1 MDLTQR
7 AYCNRILRVD
17 LSTGSIKTTPL
28 PEEVMPLILGGKGL
42 GAWLLYTEQSGG
54 VDPLSPENQ
63 MIFHT
68 GPLTGTTAPTAG
80 RFGLTT
86 KSPATGTYFDAYC
99 GGYWGNEFKY
109 AGYDALVITGAAQR
123 PVMLVIDGS
132 QVEIRTAEDLWGTTI
147 STATERIKAE
157 MGREW
162 QSLVIGPP
170 GEAKRNLAGIFNE
183 SRALAR
189 GGVGAV
195 MGSKNLKAITV
206 RGKGS
211 VHVHDKKQYE
221 RALQLAFRAVRMS
234 SPISMLHKE
243 GTANILEVINVMGA
257 LPTRNFQQGQFEM
270 SDEISGNAFRQ
281 NSWNN
286 EYACFGCPIGCG
298 KWTVALEDGKVIEG
312 PEYES
317 IFSLG
322 SNCAIGSRETIT
334 RLNWLC
340 DEYGMDTISVGGV
353 IGFVMEMF
361 ERGIVNAN
369 TLDGISPT
377 WGNAGAAIALVEK
390 MTSGEGCGEWLSQ
403 GVAAIAERHPEA
415 KPFAMHVKG
424 LEMPAYHPNAA
435 KGTALAYAISE
446 RGACHLRGAPL
457 GELFSGAANPLTIK
471 GKPQL
476 FRDHQ
481 AEKAVWDSACLCA
494 FPGYGMTLKEV
505 WQLIKAATG
514 FDYPKVV
521 DLERVGERISTMA
534 RLFNVRE
541 GFLRAA
547 DTLPARNLTQPLT
560 VGSAGGQVVDL
571 EPMLDEY
578 YRIMGW
584 DALGNPTPKRLKELE
599 ISQMTGNHSEEDN

>member
-1 MDLTQR
+1 
-7 AYCNRILRVD
+7 
-17 LSTGSIKTTPL
+17 
-28 PEEVMPLILGGKGL
+28 
-42 GAWLLYTEQSGG
+42 
-54 VDPLSPENQ
+54 VDPLSPDNR

-99 GGYWGNEFKY
+99 GGYWGNMLKY
-109 AGYDALVITGAAQR
+109 AGYDALVITGAAKA
-123 PVMLVIDGS
+123 PVMLVIDGER
-132 QVEIRTAEDLWGTTI
+132 VEIRPAEDLWGKTV
-147 STATERIKAE
+147 SEATEKVKAE
-157 MGREW
+157 LGQQW

-170 GEAKRNLAGIFNE
+170 GEAMRNLAGIFNE

-195 MGSKNLKAITV
+195 MGSKKLKAIAVLGTGGV
-206 RGKGS
+206 Q
-211 VHVHDKKQYE
+211 VHDKKQFE

-234 SPISMLHKE
+234 SQVSMLHRE

-257 LPTRNFQQGQFEM
+257 LPTRNFQKGQFEK
-270 SDEISGNAFRQ
+270 SDEISGDSFRKH
-281 NSWNN
+281 SWKN

-298 KWTVALEDGKVIEG
+298 KWTAPLEDGKVIEG

-317 IFSLG
+317 IYALG
-322 SNCAIGSRETIT
+322 SNCAIGSREAII

-340 DEYGMDTISVGGV
+340 DEFGLDTISVGGV
-353 IGFVMEMF
+353 VGFVMEMF
-361 ERGIVNAN
+361 ERGMLTAN
-369 TLDGISPT
+369 DLDGISPT
-377 WGNAGAAIALVEK
+377 WGNAEAAIALVEK
-390 MTSGEGCGEWLSQ
+390 MTSGEGCGSWLAQ
-403 GVAAIAERHPEA
+403 GVAAISERHPET
-415 KPFAMHVKG
+415 KSFAMHVKG

-435 KGTALAYAISE
+435 KGTALAYAVSE

-457 GELFSGAANPLTIK
+457 GEVFSGAANPLVIE

-481 AEKAVWDSACLCA
+481 ADKAVWDSACLCA
-494 FPGYGMTLKEV
+494 FPGYGMSLKEL
-505 WQLIKAATG
+505 WQLVKAATG
-514 FDYPKVV
+514 FDYPRVS
-521 DLERVGERISTMA
+521 DLELLGERVSTLA

-541 GFLRAA
+541 GFSRPA
-547 DTLPARNLTQPLT
+547 DTLPARNLVQPLT

-584 DALGNPTPKRLKELE
+584 TENGVPTAERLKLLGLFDPLGENKNDE
-599 ISQMTGNHSEEDN
+599 

>member
-17 LSTGSIKTTPL
+17 LTSGTTQVTPL
-28 PEEVMPLILGGKGL
+28 PAQVMPLILGGKGL
-42 GAWLLYTEQSGG
+42 GAWLLYTEQPAG
-54 VDPLSPENQ
+54 VDPLSAENR

-99 GGYWGNEFKY
+99 GGYWGNMLKY
-109 AGYDALVITGAAQR
+109 AGYDALVVTGAAQD
-123 PVMLVIDGS
+123 PVMLVIDGER
-132 QVEIRTAEDLWGTTI
+132 VEIRPAKDLWGKTV
-147 STATERIKAE
+147 SQATEKIKTE
-157 MGREW
+157 LGDQW

-170 GEAKRNLAGIFNE
+170 GEAMRNLAGIFNE

-195 MGSKNLKAITV
+195 MGSKKLKAIA
-206 RGKGS
+206 
-211 VHVHDKKQYE
+211 VHGTGGVQVNDKKKFE

-234 SPISMLHKE
+234 SQISMLHKE

-257 LPTRNFQQGQFEM
+257 LPTRNFQRGQFEK
-270 SDEISGNAFRQ
+270 SDEISGDSFRKH
-281 NSWNN
+281 SWKN

-298 KWTVALEDGKVIEG
+298 KWTVPLEDGKVIEG

-317 IFSLG
+317 IYSLG
-322 SNCAIGSRETIT
+322 SNCAIGSRDAII

-340 DEYGMDTISVGGV
+340 DEFGLDTISVGGV
-353 IGFVMEMF
+353 VGFVMEMF
-361 ERGIVNAN
+361 ERGMLTAN
-369 TLDGISPT
+369 DLDGISPT
-377 WGNAGAAIALVEK
+377 WGNAEAAIALVEK
-390 MTSGEGCGEWLSQ
+390 MTSGEGCGSWLVQ
-403 GVAAIAERHPEA
+403 GVAAISERHPETKA
-415 KPFAMHVKG
+415 FAMHVKG

-457 GELFSGAANPLTIK
+457 GEVFSGAANPLVIE

-481 AEKAVWDSACLCA
+481 ADKAVWDSACLCA
-494 FPGYGMTLKEV
+494 FPGYGMSLKEL
-505 WQLIKAATG
+505 WQLLKAATG
-514 FDYPKVV
+514 FDYPRVS
-521 DLERVGERISTMA
+521 DLELLGERVSTLA

-541 GFLRAA
+541 GFSRKA
-547 DTLPARNLTQPLT
+547 DTLPARNLVQPLT

-584 DALGNPTPKRLKELE
+584 TENGVPTEERLKLLGLFDTLGENTNDE
-599 ISQMTGNHSEEDN
+599 

>member
-7 AYCNRILRVD
+7 AYCDRILRVN
-17 LSTGSIKTTPL
+17 LSTGSIETTSL
-28 PEEVMPLILGGKGL
+28 PAEAMPLILGGKGL
-42 GAWLLYTEQSGG
+42 GAWLLFTEQPAG
-54 VDPLSPENQ
+54 VDPLSPENH

-86 KSPATGTYFDAYC
+86 KSPATGTYFDSYC
-99 GGYWGNEFKY
+99 GGYWGNVFKY
-109 AGYDALVITGAAQR
+109 AGYDALVLTGAAQT
-123 PVMLVIDGS
+123 PVMLVIDGDR
-132 QVEIRTAEDLWGTTI
+132 VEIRPAENLWGTTI
-147 STATERIKAE
+147 SAATEKIKTE
-157 MGREW
+157 LGQEW

-170 GEAKRNLAGIFNE
+170 GEAQRNLAGIFNE

-195 MGSKNLKAITV
+195 MGSKKLKAIVV
-206 RGKGS
+206 RGSGS

-234 SPISMLHKE
+234 GPVSMLRKE

-257 LPTRNFQQGQFEM
+257 LPTRNFQQGQFDM
-270 SDEISGNAFRQ
+270 SDEISGDAFRQ
-281 NSWNN
+281 NSWKN

-298 KWTVALEDGKVIEG
+298 KWTSPLEDGKVIEG
-312 PEYES
+312 PEYET
-317 IFSLG
+317 IYALG
-322 SNCAIGSRETIT
+322 SNCAIGSRDAII

-340 DEYGMDTISVGGV
+340 DEYGLDTISVGGV
-353 IGFVMEMF
+353 VGLIMEMF
-361 ERGIVNAN
+361 ERSIVSSNV
-369 TLDGISPT
+369 LDGISPT
-377 WGNAGAAIALVEK
+377 WGNADAAIALVEK
-390 MTSGEGCGEWLSQ
+390 MAKGEGCGTWLVQ
-403 GVAAIAERHPEA
+403 GVAAIAKRFPEIEA
-415 KPFAMHVKG
+415 FAMHVKG

-435 KGTALAYAISE
+435 KGTALAYAVSE

-457 GELFSGAANPLTIK
+457 GEIFSGAANPLTIE

-481 AEKAVWDSACLCA
+481 ADKAVWDSACLCA
-494 FPGYGMTLKEV
+494 FPGYGMTLKEL
-505 WQLIKAATG
+505 WQLVKAATG
-514 FDYPKVV
+514 FDYPKVS
-521 DLERVGERISTMA
+521 DLERLGERISTLS

-541 GFLRAA
+541 GFSRAA
-547 DTLPARNLTQPLT
+547 DTLPARNLTQPMV

-584 DALGNPTPKRLKELE
+584 DMNGVPTLLRLNELG
-599 ISQMTGNHSEEDN
+599 ISDSLGAKNNDK

>member
-7 AYCNRILRVD
+7 AYCDRILRVN
-17 LSTGSIKTTPL
+17 LSTGSIETTPL
-28 PEEVMPLILGGKGL
+28 PTEVMPLILGGKGL
-42 GAWLLYTEQSGG
+42 GAWLLYTEQPAG
-54 VDPLSPENQ
+54 VDPLSAENN

-99 GGYWGNEFKY
+99 GGYWGNMLKY
-109 AGYDALVITGAAQR
+109 AGYDALVVTGAAQN
-123 PVMLVIDGS
+123 PVMLVIDQGR
-132 QVEIRTAEDLWGTTI
+132 VEIRPAEHLWGTTI
-147 STATERIKAE
+147 SIATEKIKAE
-157 MGREW
+157 LGHDW

-170 GEAKRNLAGIFNE
+170 GEAQSNLAGIFNE

-206 RGKGS
+206 RGIGG
-211 VHVHDKKQYE
+211 VHVLDKKQYE

-234 SPISMLHKE
+234 GPISMLRKE

-257 LPTRNFQQGQFEM
+257 LPTRNFQQGQFEK
-270 SDEISGNAFRQ
+270 SDEISGYAFRQ
-281 NSWNN
+281 HSWKN

-298 KWTVALEDGKVIEG
+298 KWTTPLEDGKVIEG

-317 IFSLG
+317 IYALG
-322 SNCAIGSRETIT
+322 SNCAISSRETII

-340 DEYGMDTISVGGV
+340 DEYGLDTISVGGV
-353 IGFVMEMF
+353 IGFIMEMF
-361 ERGIVNAN
+361 ERGMLAAE
-369 TLDGISPT
+369 TLDGISPN
-377 WGNAGAAIALVEK
+377 WGNAEAAIALVEK
-390 MTSGEGCGEWLSQ
+390 MASGEGCGKWLAQ
-403 GVAAIAERHPEA
+403 GVAAIAERYPETKA
-415 KPFAMHVKG
+415 FAMHVKG

-457 GELFSGAANPLTIK
+457 GEIFSGVANPLTIE

-481 AEKAVWDSACLCA
+481 ADKAVWDSACLCA
-494 FPGYGMTLKEV
+494 FPGYGMSLKEL
-505 WQLIKAATG
+505 WQLVKAATG
-514 FDYPKVV
+514 FDYPKVA
-521 DLERVGERISTMA
+521 DLERLGERISTLA

-541 GFLRAA
+541 GFSRLA
-547 DTLPARNLTQPLT
+547 DTLPARNLTQPMT
-560 VGSAGGQVVDL
+560 VGSAGGQVVEL

-584 DALGNPTPKRLKELE
+584 DSKGLPTPERLKELGL
-599 ISQMTGNHSEEDN
+599 SDMLGAFKNAK